1 MATQKTS
8 RDIINMRRNQL
19 TAATYK
25 VISKKGYYNFTIKDI
40 AKEAGLSTGLVH
52 YYFKD
57 KQELLF
63 TLLKVMNANLKEFL
77 NRGLMKSDDPQAKLL
92 IFISQAFGLVKREK
106 DYFYVLIDFW
116 TQINHNERIRKANV
130 KLYES
135 YREEIGKILSEGVLA
150 GKFAEMDV
158 NYMSALIVSMVQGT
172 IIQYVIDNNS
182 FDYASYTERIKDQ
195 ILNMVL
201 RK

>member
-1 MATQKTS
+1 M
-8 RDIINMRRNQL
+8 
-19 TAATYK
+19 
-25 VISKKGYYNFTIKDI
+25 
-40 AKEAGLSTGLVH
+40 
-52 YYFKD
+52 
-57 KQELLF
+57 
-63 TLLKVMNANLKEFL
+63 
-77 NRGLMKSDDPQAKLL
+77 
-92 IFISQAFGLVKREK
+92 
-106 DYFYVLIDFW
+106 
-116 TQINHNERIRKANV
+116 